1 MTLGETV
8 VAMTISSMMLAS
20 VLSVLF
26 ASVKLVNTAPPD
38 TNPHTFG
45 ALASSLAQLEGSLAA
60 PLLCENP
67 AGVNSRSDCIKV
79 VAGPVAPQRHDGH
92 PVCWVVVSG
101 ADRRLECWELLEQG
115 DLVAHRYA
123 PAIPPAPPDP
133 LSCAEVKDCLTIPGW
148 ETIIEE
154 TLPKAYGLAAL
165 EWDTSSSPV
174 TLTGCAAIRP
184 DQLTLTEPDEVEF
197 CDGEQ
202 GLYLPDGRERPGTKG
217 FLMPMLRVLS

>member
-1 MTLGETV
+1 M

-45 ALASSLAQLEGSLAA
+45 ALASSLARLEGSLAA

-79 VAGPVAPQRHDGH
+79 VAGPVVPQPHDGH
-92 PVCWVVVSG
+92 LVCWVVLSG
-101 ADRRLECWELLEQG
+101 ADRRLECWEHLEEQG
-115 DLVAHRYA
+115 DLVVHRYL
-123 PAIPPAPPDP
+123 PDITP
-133 LSCAEVKDCLTIPGW
+133 TSPTPQSCPEGLAKDCLTIPGW
-148 ETIIEE
+148 ETSIEE
-154 TLPKAYGLAAL
+154 TLPRAYGLAAL
-165 EWDTSSSPV
+165 DWDTSSSPV

-197 CDGEQ
+197 CDGSK
-202 GLYLPDGRERPGTKG
+202 GLFLPNGTERPGIKG
-217 FLMPMLRVLS
+217 FPMPTLRVLS